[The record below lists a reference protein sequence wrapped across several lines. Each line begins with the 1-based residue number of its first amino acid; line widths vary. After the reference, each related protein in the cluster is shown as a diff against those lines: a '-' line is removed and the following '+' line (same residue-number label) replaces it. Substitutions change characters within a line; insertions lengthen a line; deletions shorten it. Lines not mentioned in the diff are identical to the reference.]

1 MSVFYYICVF
11 VYGFLCASTTRR
23 NTTLMGLADYRQ
35 MLEHATGRV
44 QNGELFQ
51 RAIQGALE
59 FSLFANE
66 RELGQKFGVSR
77 SQVNRWKNGRS
88 FPGQASRK
96 TVYGVLKNRATRL
109 LKSSQ
114 PVSATPCPPPVL
126 EATGG

>member
-1 MSVFYYICVF
+1 MDL
-11 VYGFLCASTTRR
+11 GH
-23 NTTLMGLADYRQ
+23 YRQ
-35 MLEHATGRV
+35 MLEHATGSV
-44 QNGELFQ
+44 HDGELFQ
-51 RAIQGALE
+51 RAIQGALD
-59 FSLFANE
+59 FGLFANE

-114 PVSATPCPPPVL
+114 LVSATPSAPPVL
-126 EATGG
+126 EAAGG